1 MPGRAP
7 GDRAPQQNVGPLSG
21 ACCAAGPTGEQE
33 QSSPALVQNS
43 FAAIVAITP
52 GSALPG

>member
-7 GDRAPQQNVGPLSG
+7 EGRALQHNVEPLSG
-21 ACCAAGPTGEQE
+21 ASCVAGPTGEQE

-43 FAAIVAITP
+43 FAAIAAITP